1 MGLVLNY
8 YLSSALEKAE
18 KGSHKVDKAW
28 EDSSVKEY
36 LEAAMDF
43 DYQEGEPVEYLDED
57 SNIREGVV
65 EDRRPISNFATD
77 LGPESDRIYDVDT
90 GIGTITVSEDDML

>member
-18 KGSHKVDKAW
+18 KGSHRVDKVW
-28 EDSSVKEY
+28 EDSSIKDY

-43 DYQEGEPVEYLDED
+43 EYQEGESIEYIDED
-57 SNIREGVV
+57 SNLQEGVV
-65 EDRRPISNFATD
+65 EDRRPLSNFATD
-77 LGPESDRIYDVDT
+77 LGPENDRIYNVDT